1 MVVTASFFF
10 HLPLGSQLKLKE
22 GDLVNS
28 GDLIAKIKLSPMVK
42 EYPLAEVLNIS
53 SGRIMNCFLKKLGE
67 VVEEGDLV
75 AESKTMLGKPKAKFV
90 SPISGVLD
98 SLTEEGILRIKLPS
112 GETEIKAP
120 FPGQIA
126 AVSKKQVE
134 LAFPAQELKADWGV
148 GIPQI
153 GTIFC
158 LEKQQADV
166 FDLNGDFQGKIV
178 VVQGGFNH
186 GFWYK
191 AASLG
196 LAGVVASG
204 LTNKSLR
211 EIIEQEAVEKEGFK
225 LPVLFY
231 ETAMAPQIWQVF
243 QKNEGK
249 KAVIE
254 GLEKRIL
261 FPKE

>member
-1 MVVTASFFF
+1 MVVTASFSFY
-10 HLPLGSQLKLKE
+10 LPSGSQLKVKE
-22 GDLVNS
+22 GDLVNR
-28 GDLIAKIKLSPMVK
+28 GDLIAKIKLSPIVK

-53 SGRIMNCFLKKLGE
+53 SSRIMDCLLKKLGE
-67 VVEEGDLV
+67 KVKEDELV
-75 AESKTMLGKPKAKFV
+75 AESKTWLGKQKAKFI

-98 SLTEEGILRIKLPS
+98 SLTEEGILRIRLPS
-112 GETEIKAP
+112 EETEIKAP

-126 AVSKKQVE
+126 TVSQKQVK
-134 LAFPAQELKADWGV
+134 LAFPAQELKADWGI
-148 GIPQI
+148 GAPQI

-158 LEKQQADV
+158 LEKQQADI

-191 AASLG
+191 ATSLG
-196 LAGVVASG
+196 LAGVVAFK
-204 LTNKSLR
+204 LTNKSLK
-211 EIIEQEAVEKEGFK
+211 EMIEQEMVEQEGFK

-231 ETAMAPQIWQVF
+231 ETAMAPQVWQVF

-249 KAVIE
+249 KAIIE